1 MSGEK
6 PLSREESLWLHVWE
20 VTKRLVETRAN
31 DRNDRRMMYEFVD
44 TVEWFAAQN
53 GVYLKLEPSDVVA
66 VIPIGKL
73 EKPEL
78 LEEVKIYLKTGL
90 VITVSRYYVSV
101 YLDIP
106 GE

>member
-1 MSGEK
+1 MQKK

-53 GVYLKLEPSDVVA
+53 GVYLKIPVNEIVA
-66 VIPIGKL
+66 VIPVGDINTAESL
-73 EKPEL
+73 EA
-78 LEEVKIYLKTGL
+78 VKVYLKTGL
-90 VITVSRYYVSV
+90 VVTVSKYGVTV
-101 YLDIP
+101 YLDVP
-106 GE
+106 SE

>member
-53 GVYLKLEPSDVVA
+53 GVYLKIPVNEIVA
-66 VIPIGKL
+66 VMPIGKL

-78 LEEVKIYLKTGL
+78 LEEVKVYLKTGL
-90 VITVSRYYVSV
+90 VIIVSRCCISV